1 MRPRV
6 QIPGPRPFFE
16 FRFNRPP
23 NVNDTTG
30 VALQLFYSIVESS
43 RVGKDWFPYLN
54 LFSTARRVQAD
65 PRLMGIEVESTV
77 VNRDARSHVVQSAVR
92 RRDRRLPAS
101 SSSNPDAGAITAA
114 RRART
119 KRSR

>member
-1 MRPRV
+1 MSGAAPLKQSTLSPLGRPQPSV
-6 QIPGPRPFFE
+6 
-16 FRFNRPP
+16 
-23 NVNDTTG
+23 DTT
-30 VALQLFYSIVESS
+30 
-43 RVGKDWFPYLN
+43 RVGTL
-54 LFSTARRVQAD
+54 
-65 PRLMGIEVESTV
+65 
-77 VNRDARSHVVQSAVR
+77 NRDARSHVVQSAVR